1 MCLEVSGVEHMC
13 LGVAM
18 SGAYVYMWESVDELR
33 CHSQG
38 CCSLHLRKGL
48 SLAWSLPIKLG
59 WLANKSQAPSCL
71 HFCNTGCVT

>member
-1 MCLEVSGVEHMC
+1 MCLEVSGVDHMC

-18 SGAYVYMWESVDELR
+18 SGAHVYMWESVDELR

-48 SLAWSLPIKLG
+48 SLAWSFSIRLG
-59 WLANKSQAPSCL
+59 CPVSSGNPPASVSSVLEL
-71 HFCNTGCVT
+71 